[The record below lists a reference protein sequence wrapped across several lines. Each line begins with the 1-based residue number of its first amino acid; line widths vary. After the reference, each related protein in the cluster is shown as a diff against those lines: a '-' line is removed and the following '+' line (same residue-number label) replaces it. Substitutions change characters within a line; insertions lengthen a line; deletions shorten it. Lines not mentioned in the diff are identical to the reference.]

1 MSTAPNKNNN
11 NNDTPKMN
19 DKNDIND
26 NIDINDQN
34 DIEVEEDEWA
44 FVDLWD
50 NNIDQQNLLERFWND
65 LIKTT
70 SNTSDMQTLSDWN
83 KAMSPESQNNP
94 DIPDL
99 HILLA
104 FKASDLETIKN
115 STDTFKSPP
124 HNIYNNY
131 NYNNNNNN
139 NINNN
144 NNGKTTSPSSS
155 SSSVSSNTT
164 TTISNNNLSTPPIL
178 VTTSNSINI
187 PTKLSTP
194 NVSNSSAPFYTGSN
208 NNITTNDDLELSSS
222 SSSGSSFSSIISPS
236 PISYITTNTMISSS
250 PSSTGDILMRP
261 GGKVTPPQILNNSS
275 QVIAGVIFEYY
286 PNINCGLFLHMIIQ
300 KKHRNMGLEGLL
312 VKRAIE
318 ILDRNAH
325 SHGHLAGCNAIFFET
340 KSAVNSGIPHQSS
353 DPNQI
358 DPRQQHSILH
368 KIGFRL
374 VDFDYTKLPLV
385 RLGKSTNLLL
395 TVYLSP
401 HIPSQSSLDGDKYYL
416 PSVLLKNFIYD
427 LWDTSYLNSKVSK
440 KPDEDP
446 EYGRALEQIELR
458 EKIPLLDL
466 PWGAGKPWTLVD
478 LYEDYDEELLERCY
492 REFMVPSV
500 KHSEIPSLGNVLRAM
515 SPEGEDSSY
524 LPDVH
529 VLLAVRW
536 PADFSK
542 DGGNSQPIIDGLCVF
557 EYHTEQNCGILTHL
571 ILQKKNRASE
581 GLDSLLVDSAVEILD
596 TNARERGNL
605 AGCNAIFLHI
615 KNPSQTVSPDVVDI
629 CQHHML
635 LYKMGFK
642 LLDFDYYIPPL
653 DSITSPKKMMLGLFI
668 TPLIPKSNEKGDRP
682 FIPSNL
688 LKQFVELQWDNAFGS
703 EQIKNSPNTYLE
715 YQRMIEQIELRER
728 IPLLDLPWDSG
739 KPWTL
744 VDLWEDYDRELLE
757 RFYKEIMIPNF
768 PNKYELEPLENWIQA
783 FSSEIRDDPNIS
795 DLHILLA
802 LRWSDSSTQPIIE
815 GVIIFEYFSANNCG
829 LLTYLIVQKTFK
841 GKGLDRILV
850 ESAIEILNQNAKSQ
864 GFLPGCNAIFLEV
877 YSGEKVTIKQ
887 DVVDPRMRH
896 SIYHQIGFRLI
907 DFEYIAPPLSITY
920 PKLKHFLL
928 TVYLTEHIP
937 KMPLEDGKY
946 YLPSSVLKN
955 FITVLW
961 KNAYATNKIK
971 HQPQVDGDFTRMIEQ
986 FEYREKVPLLDLPWG
1001 ASKPW
1006 TLVDLRDDYDEDLMV
1021 RFYNELMLPNFPMKN
1036 ELEPL
1041 SNFISALSEER
1052 RESYN
1057 PHLSEVHVL
1066 LALRWP
1072 TDSFDLQPTIGAG
1085 IIFEYY
1091 SNTNCGLLSYL
1102 VVHRSS
1108 RGQGLAGILVE
1119 RAVELLDKHAK
1130 TRGQLAGCNCIFLET
1145 NSAEKVTLQQ
1155 DVMDPR
1161 MRHTIYYKMGFRM
1174 IDFEYIMPPLYAGF
1188 EKLRGVLLLT
1198 VYLTPH
1204 IPYQDVNG
1212 KKQYYLPNVLLKNFI
1227 GSQWENAY
1235 RNNRLSVLPNQDV
1248 DFTMSLDQLEIRE
1261 RVPLL
1266 DLPWGDGKDWMI
1278 VDLWEDYDQ
1287 ELLDA
1292 FYKKYMIT
1300 QFGTSD
1306 ELEPLDNWHKA
1317 LSDEGRDDPNI
1328 CDLHVLLA
1336 LGLPGEHKGKGHK
1349 YIIGGLVFEYYPET
1363 NTALVT
1369 YLVVNQRWS
1378 GKGIGTDLILRTLTI
1393 LDQNAKQKGH
1403 IAGCNAIFLEVMFSP
1418 QSTINGPDSSLSH
1431 VFLFNKGFRLL
1442 DFEYYQ
1448 PPTSLK
1454 NPKSNNV
1461 CLTVLLTPRIPKH
1474 GEGSEIQPFVPS
1486 SLLRSF
1492 ITTLWE
1498 DECGLIGYNFEKD
1511 PCYLRMMNQLDNNEY
1526 FHCLD
1531 LPWIK
1536 HRIDPATL
1544 PISTD
1549 KSANSFENHIN
1560 FSNSFNNLN
1569 ISYSSPNPIHLNS
1582 KDHILNNNNNN
1593 SSLNNSGNNMI
1604 YNTNNNEQK
1613 EQSQPL
1619 TPNSQQQQQREP
1631 PLPTQPLTPK
1641 SQQQVVQQHLN
1652 NSSSSLTPTSTS
1664 LRASANNQRNYLNS
1678 SGGFV
1683 LNNLEKLDSSLG
1695 KSNSNNNLAGTYFS
1709 TSNENSGDQNVANNN
1724 VSVQKDKMK
1733 FSTPNSSAPSSPILS
1748 PQSLSSIILP
1758 SNAAPLSPALF
1769 PKLSNSSIVQKVTL
1783 DK

>member
-1 MSTAPNKNNN
+1 MASVSTPPYSSANSGNENNEKT
-11 NNDTPKMN
+11 TPKLSPES
-19 DKNDIND
+19 DDI
-26 NIDINDQN
+26 ID
-34 DIEVEEDEWA
+34 EEEWG
-44 FVDLWD
+44 FVDLWETYD
-50 NNIDQQNLLERFWND
+50 YHLLERFWNE
-65 LIKTT
+65 LVMT
-70 SNTSDMQTLSDWN
+70 SFNDKDMQPLNDWN
-83 KAMSPESQNNP
+83 KAMSPEAHNNP

-99 HILLA
+99 HVLLA
-104 FKASDLETIKN
+104 FKASDLESIKC
-115 STDTFKSPP
+115 STDA
-124 HNIYNNY
+124 YME
-131 NYNNNNNN
+131 
-139 NINNN
+139 
-144 NNGKTTSPSSS
+144 
-155 SSSVSSNTT
+155 
-164 TTISNNNLSTPPIL
+164 NLS
-178 VTTSNSINI
+178 
-187 PTKLSTP
+187 
-194 NVSNSSAPFYTGSN
+194 A
-208 NNITTNDDLELSSS
+208 
-222 SSSGSSFSSIISPS
+222 
-236 PISYITTNTMISSS
+236 SS
-250 PSSTGDILMRP
+250 PSSFTTTSSSVIS
-261 GGKVTPPQILNNSS
+261 PPLNNKQIAPLNSNS
-275 QVIAGVIFEYY
+275 QITAGIIFEYY
-286 PNINCGLFLHMIIQ
+286 SNINCGLFLHMIIQ
-300 KKHRNMGLEGLL
+300 KKFRNMGLERLL
-312 VKRAIE
+312 VKKAIE
-318 ILDRNAH
+318 ILDKNAH

-340 KSAVNSGIPHQSS
+340 KSAINVPTDTIHNSS
-353 DPNQI
+353 QI
-358 DPRQQHSILH
+358 DPRLQHNILH

-374 VDFDYTKLPLV
+374 VDFDYTKLPLK
-385 RLGKSTNLLL
+385 RLGKANNLLL

-401 HIPSQSSLDGDKYYL
+401 HIPSQSSLDGDKFFL

-427 LWDTSYLNSKVSK
+427 LWETSFLTEKLNM

-478 LYEDYDEELLERCY
+478 LWEDYDEELLERCY
-492 REFMVPSV
+492 RELMVPSV
-500 KHSEIPSLGNVLRAM
+500 KHSEISSLGNVLRAM
-515 SPEGEDSSY
+515 SPEGDDSSF

-536 PADFSK
+536 PTSSDVGKVDQLSL
-542 DGGNSQPIIDGLCVF
+542 PIIDGLCVF
-557 EYHTEQNCGILTHL
+557 EYYTEQNCGILTHL
-571 ILQKKNRASE
+571 ILQKKGRAAD
-581 GLDSLLVDSAVEILD
+581 GLDNLLVESTVDILD
-596 TNARERGNL
+596 ANARERGNL
-605 AGCNAIFLHI
+605 AGCNAIFIHI
-615 KNPSQTVSPDVVDI
+615 KNASSTVGTEVADL
-629 CQHHML
+629 CQHHMV

-653 DSITSPKKMMLGLFI
+653 DKNSAPKKLMLGLFI
-668 TPLIPKSNEKGDRP
+668 TPLIPRSNEKGDKP
-682 FIPSNL
+682 FIPFNL
-688 LKQFVELQWDNAFGS
+688 LKLFVELQWNNAFGS
-703 EQIKNSPNTYLE
+703 EQICKSPDTYLE
-715 YQRMIEQIELRER
+715 YQRMIEQIEIRER

-744 VDLWEDYDRELLE
+744 VDLWEDYDEELLT
-757 RFYKEIMIPNF
+757 RLYKDIMIPNF
-768 PNKYELEPLENWIQA
+768 PNKSELEPLENWKQSL
-783 FSSEIRDDPNIS
+783 SSECRDDPNIS

-802 LRWSDSSTQPIIE
+802 LRWVDNSNQPIIE

-850 ESAIEILNQNAKSQ
+850 ESAIDILDQNAKSQ

-896 SIYHQIGFRLI
+896 AIYHQIGFRLI
-907 DFEYIAPPLSITY
+907 DFEYIAPPLSITF

-937 KMPLEDGKY
+937 KIPLEEGKY
-946 YLPSSVLKN
+946 YLPNSVLKN

-961 KNAYATNKIK
+961 KNAFATKKIREP
-971 HQPQVDGDFTRMIEQ
+971 PQNDSDFVRMIDQ
-986 FEYREKVPLLDLPWG
+986 FEYREKIPLLDLPWG

-1006 TLVDLRDDYDEDLMV
+1006 TLVDLRDDYDQDLMD

-1041 SNFISALSEER
+1041 SNFVTALER
-1052 RESYN
+1052 ETYN
-1057 PHLSEVHVL
+1057 PNLSEVHVL

-1072 TDSFDLQPTIGAG
+1072 NESSDLQPTIGAG

-1091 SNTNCGLLSYL
+1091 PNTNCGLLSYL

-1108 RGQGLAGILVE
+1108 RGHGLARVLVE

-1130 TRGQLAGCNCIFLET
+1130 TRGQLAGCNVILLET
-1145 NSAEKVTLQQ
+1145 NSAEKVTVQQ

-1161 MRHTIYYKMGFRM
+1161 MRHTIYHKMGFRM
-1174 IDFEYIMPPLYAGF
+1174 IDFEYIMPPLFQGY

-1198 VYLTPH
+1198 AYLTPH

-1212 KKQYYLPNVLLKNFI
+1212 YKQYYLPNVLLKNFI
-1227 GSQWENAY
+1227 SAQWENAY
-1235 RNNRLSVLPNQDV
+1235 RNGRLSLLPKQDT
-1248 DFTMSLDQLEIRE
+1248 DFVSSLDQLEIRE
-1261 RVPLL
+1261 KIPLL

-1292 FYKKYMIT
+1292 FYNKYMMT

-1306 ELEPLDNWHKA
+1306 ELEPLENWHKA
-1317 LSDEGRDDPNI
+1317 LSTEGRDDPNI

-1378 GKGIGTDLILRTLTI
+1378 GKGIGTDLILRTLGI
-1393 LDQNAKQKGH
+1393 LDVNAKQKGH

-1418 QSTINGPDSSLSH
+1418 HELTGGPDSSLSH

-1474 GEGSEIQPFVPS
+1474 GEGSEIQPYVPS
-1486 SLLRSF
+1486 SLLGSF

-1498 DECGLIGYNFEKD
+1498 DECGLIGYNYSND
-1511 PCYLRMMNQLDNNEY
+1511 RCYLRMMEQLEKNEY

-1531 LPWIK
+1531 LPWVK
-1536 HRIDPATL
+1536 YRIDNGIVGSQP
-1544 PISTD
+1544 
-1549 KSANSFENHIN
+1549 SAIQLNREHHFTS
-1560 FSNSFNNLN
+1560 SFNNMN
-1569 ISYSSPNPIHLNS
+1569 INYSSPNPVHLDHRSRLRNS
-1582 KDHILNNNNNN
+1582 TSNDDWDNNNN
-1593 SSLNNSGNNMI
+1593 G
-1604 YNTNNNEQK
+1604 
-1613 EQSQPL
+1613 
-1619 TPNSQQQQQREP
+1619 
-1631 PLPTQPLTPK
+1631 
-1641 SQQQVVQQHLN
+1641 
-1652 NSSSSLTPTSTS
+1652 SSSSITTTNSDHNPKINVIRESGS
-1664 LRASANNQRNYLNS
+1664 PDDIDNNDKDS
-1678 SGGFV
+1678 
-1683 LNNLEKLDSSLG
+1683 NNNDSSL
-1695 KSNSNNNLAGTYFS
+1695 KNSPL
-1709 TSNENSGDQNVANNN
+1709 NSPV
-1724 VSVQKDKMK
+1724 
-1733 FSTPNSSAPSSPILS
+1733 LS
-1748 PQSLSSIILP
+1748 PQSINSIRLP
-1758 SNAAPLSPALF
+1758 PDSTPLSPALY
-1769 PKLSNSSIVQKVTL
+1769 PTLSNSTLIQKSSFISL

>member
-1 MSTAPNKNNN
+1 MSSTPNNN
-11 NNDTPKMN
+11 NSNNNKAENQADFV
-19 DKNDIND
+19 D
-26 NIDINDQN
+26 
-34 DIEVEEDEWA
+34 EDEWA

-50 NNIDQQNLLERFWND
+50 KYDQNLLERFWNE
-65 LIKTT
+65 LVKTT
-70 SNTSDMQTLSDWN
+70 FNTSDVQPLNDWN
-83 KAMSPESQNNP
+83 KAMSPEAHNNP

-115 STDTFKSPP
+115 STEVFTTTTTSTTSPR
-124 HNIYNNY
+124 NNSSAVG
-131 NYNNNNNN
+131 NANTDDNNNNV
-139 NINNN
+139 
-144 NNGKTTSPSSS
+144 SSS
-155 SSSVSSNTT
+155 SNSNSTTNTT
-164 TTISNNNLSTPPIL
+164 PTTPII

-187 PTKLSTP
+187 PTKLTSST
-194 NVSNSSAPFYTGSN
+194 SSASIPTAIPVATTPKSIPTDITSN
-208 NNITTNDDLELSSS
+208 TTSPKPKSPLSDDLELSSS
-222 SSSGSSFSSIISPS
+222 SSSTMSSIDSNSTTSSAVISPT
-236 PISYITTNTMISSS
+236 PIPFINTNTTISSS
-250 PSSTGDILMRP
+250 PSSNIVGTP
-261 GGKVTPPQILNNSS
+261 GKVTPPQILNNRT
-275 QVIAGVIFEYY
+275 QIIAGVIFEYY
-286 PNINCGLFLHMIIQ
+286 SNINCGLFLHMIIQ
-300 KKHRNMGLEGLL
+300 KKFRNMGLEGLL

-318 ILDRNAH
+318 ILDKNAH

-340 KSAVNSGIPHQSS
+340 KSASSQTSSGSSNTLSASTSGGSVHQ
-353 DPNQI
+353 DINNQI

-374 VDFDYTKLPLV
+374 VDFDYTKLPLK
-385 RLGKSTNLLL
+385 RLGKSNNLLL

-427 LWDTSYLNSKVSK
+427 LWDTSYLTEKVNR

-466 PWGAGKPWTLVD
+466 PWGAGKPWTFVD

-492 REFMVPSV
+492 REVMVPSV

-515 SPEGEDSSY
+515 SPEGDDSSY

-536 PADFSK
+536 PTDFHR
-542 DGGNSQPIIDGLCVF
+542 DGNSSSPIIDGLCVF

-571 ILQKKNRASE
+571 ILQKKNRSSLND
-581 GLDSLLVDSAVEILD
+581 GLDSLLVDSAVDILD

-605 AGCNAIFLHI
+605 AGCNAIFIHI
-615 KNPSQTVSPDVVDI
+615 KNAPTSTVSPDVVDI
-629 CQHHML
+629 CQHHMVL
-635 LYKMGFK
+635 FKMGFK
-642 LLDFDYYIPPL
+642 LLDFDFYIPPL
-653 DSITSPKKMMLGLFI
+653 DFHSAPKKMMLGLFI

-688 LKQFVELQWDNAFGS
+688 LKLFVELQWNNAFGS

-728 IPLLDLPWDSG
+728 IPLLDLPWDAG

-744 VDLWEDYDRELLE
+744 VDLWEDYDQELLE
-757 RFYKEIMIPNF
+757 RLYKEIMIPNF
-768 PNKYELEPLENWIQA
+768 PNKHELEPLDNWLQA
-783 FSSEIRDDPNIS
+783 FTSENRDDPNIS

-802 LRWSDSSTQPIIE
+802 LRWSDNSSQPIIE

-850 ESAIEILNQNAKSQ
+850 ETAIEILNQNAKSQ

-877 YSGEKVTIKQ
+877 YSGEKVTLKQ

-907 DFEYIAPPLSITY
+907 DFEYVAPPLALTY

-937 KMPLEDGKY
+937 KIPLEEGKY

-961 KNAYATNKIK
+961 KNAIATKKIIK
-971 HQPQVDGDFTRMIEQ
+971 QPQRDSDYVRMVEQ
-986 FEYREKVPLLDLPWG
+986 FEYREKIPLLDLPWG

-1021 RFYNELMLPNFPMKN
+1021 RFYNELMLPNFPVKN

-1041 SNFISALSEER
+1041 SNFISALSDER
-1052 RESYN
+1052 RESFN

-1072 TDSFDLQPTIGAG
+1072 TDSSDLQPTIGAG
-1085 IIFEYY
+1085 IIFEYF

-1145 NSAEKVTLQQ
+1145 NSAEKVTVQQ

-1174 IDFEYIMPPLYAGF
+1174 IDFEYIMPPLFQGF

-1227 GSQWENAY
+1227 TSQWENAF
-1235 RNNRLSVLPNQDV
+1235 RNSRLSVRPSQDV

-1306 ELEPLDNWHKA
+1306 ELEPLENWHKA
-1317 LSDEGRDDPNI
+1317 LSTEGRDDPNI

-1403 IAGCNAIFLEVMFSP
+1403 IAGCNAIFLEVMFSS
-1418 QSTINGPDSSLSH
+1418 QSGESDSSLSH

-1448 PPTSLK
+1448 PPTSLR

-1474 GEGSEIQPFVPS
+1474 GVGSEIQPFVPS

-1498 DECGLIGYNFEKD
+1498 DECGLIGYNFESD
-1511 PCYLRMMNQLDNNEY
+1511 PCYLRMMEQLDGNDY

-1536 HRIDPATL
+1536 HRIDQNSINPNNTTL
-1544 PISTD
+1544 P
-1549 KSANSFENHIN
+1549 HIN

-1569 ISYSSPNPIHLNS
+1569 ISYSSPNPVHLREIQN
-1582 KDHILNNNNNN
+1582 
-1593 SSLNNSGNNMI
+1593 
-1604 YNTNNNEQK
+1604 
-1613 EQSQPL
+1613 
-1619 TPNSQQQQQREP
+1619 QQQQLQ
-1631 PLPTQPLTPK
+1631 K
-1641 SQQQVVQQHLN
+1641 HQQQLTAGTN
-1652 NSSSSLTPTSTS
+1652 LGGNS
-1664 LRASANNQRNYLNS
+1664 LNS
-1678 SGGFV
+1678 SGSIY
-1683 LNNLEKLDSSLG
+1683 N
-1695 KSNSNNNLAGTYFS
+1695 
-1709 TSNENSGDQNVANNN
+1709 NSGDKKSSLPPLPNPNNLSSN
-1724 VSVQKDKMK
+1724 YDNDHQTKNKNLLKVT
-1733 FSTPNSSAPSSPILS
+1733 TPDGNGSSAPSSPILS
-1748 PQSLSSIILP
+1748 PQSMNSVFP
-1758 SNAAPLSPALF
+1758 PNAPLSPALY
-1769 PKLSNSSIVQKVTL
+1769 PSNLSNSTLVQRVTL